1 LDEEEESFP
10 SPTALPPAYFAS
22 LRELRVN
29 PRAIS
34 LNTGALVLLTMSPVA
49 VFAHAV
55 VPGMP

>member
-1 LDEEEESFP
+1 VPLLFH
-10 SPTALPPAYFAS
+10 AAYFAS

-34 LNTGALVLLTMSPVA
+34 LNAGALVLLTMSPVA
-49 VFAHAV
+49 VVAHAV

>member
-1 LDEEEESFP
+1 
-10 SPTALPPAYFAS
+10 